1 MNQLFTQRSSYLS
14 RSRLSLLSPTRTA
27 HLASP
32 SRTLEAA
39 YCVTVSARVVV
50 IGSGLLLARPLFS
63 EFKMARN
70 GHYTKRPKLGPGCQQ
85 PQTALLPASAVHHDD
100 SQNPRLFR
108 PLHSELRP
116 APQTSTNSIQNSEPG
131 HVNLDAN
138 ATKSRKGYKTTK
150 FWMVKII
157 DSDGTI
163 KPAKLSVREAIEW
176 PNGRR
181 IMLKFNNKKQAIG
194 DEAELLS
201 GVLGLLGSDYGKFLI
216 CEESWHKITTKYK
229 FYNEC
234 VKVKVYIHV
243 ELNLLICYNY

>member
-63 EFKMARN
+63 
-70 GHYTKRPKLGPGCQQ
+70 
-85 PQTALLPASAVHHDD
+85 
-100 SQNPRLFR
+100 
-108 PLHSELRP
+108 
-116 APQTSTNSIQNSEPG
+116 
-131 HVNLDAN
+131 
-138 ATKSRKGYKTTK
+138 
-150 FWMVKII
+150 

-234 VKVKVYIHV
+234 VKVYKVEKV
-243 ELNLLICYNY
+243 ELSEDRMVAGSTKGYRMVRPTRGVVEGAWYFEIRVLHLGETGHTQLGWSTEKSDFAGTGWLRWE